1 MDLLALRVREA
12 DTRWV
17 VAWSQA
23 LDSGELAQ
31 ADRFRRSEDRI
42 CYIAAHAL
50 LRTAL
55 GAATGRPPASLVFGR
70 GLFGK
75 PFLPAA
81 PALHFSLTHTKGLTA
96 VALHTSPVG
105 CDAEPADR
113 RVEEATFSIM
123 AEEER
128 VWLLGLPTAIVRQQ
142 AFIRLWVIKE
152 AYVKALG
159 LGLSLDPAS
168 YAFDLTGSEVIL
180 RRAPA
185 GYADTTMWHF
195 FAKDFGAIP
204 AAVDADPCTHRH
216 GPEKPGHDERASR
229 ATDADIT
236 HTVGLA
242 VQGSLDLPDG
252 CLLREM
258 SAEAV
263 AAAAS
268 HGPPLQIRKRA

>member
-1 MDLLALRVREA
+1 MDFLALRVTEA
-12 DTRWV
+12 DTHWV
-17 VAWSQA
+17 TAWSQV
-23 LDSGELAQ
+23 LDADELAR

-70 GLFGK
+70 GSFGK

-81 PALHFSLTHTKGLTA
+81 PALHFSLTHTDRLTA

-113 RVEEATFSIM
+113 SVEEATFSIM
-123 AEEER
+123 SEEER
-128 VWLLGLPTAIVRQQ
+128 AWLLGLPTAVARQR

-168 YAFDLTGSEVIL
+168 YAFDLTGDAGIL

-185 GYADTTMWHF
+185 GYDGTAIWR
-195 FAKDFGAIP
+195 FGAEIF
-204 AAVDADPCTHRH
+204 
-216 GPEKPGHDERASR
+216 GE
-229 ATDADIT
+229 T

-242 VQGSLDLPDG
+242 VQGRPELPDG
-252 CLLREM
+252 SLPREI
-258 SAEAV
+258 SAGMV

-268 HGPPLQIRKRA
+268 GGSPLQLRKRA